1 MTLRDVKFQA
11 QLMTEP
17 FTVRCI
23 KAAFGGGAMI
33 GVGAGPLNDGKRAR
47 TSADLSIDL
56 TNPNPPTEVLHV
68 LQGNGWCRMPTQ
80 GKHGQRW
87 CFISGAYT
95 AC

>member
-1 MTLRDVKFQA
+1 MTLRDVKSQA

-33 GVGAGPLNDGKRAR
+33 GVGAGPLYAGKRAR
-47 TSADLSIDL
+47 TSADL

-68 LQGNGWCRMPTQ
+68 LQGNG
-80 GKHGQRW
+80 
-87 CFISGAYT
+87 
-95 AC
+95 